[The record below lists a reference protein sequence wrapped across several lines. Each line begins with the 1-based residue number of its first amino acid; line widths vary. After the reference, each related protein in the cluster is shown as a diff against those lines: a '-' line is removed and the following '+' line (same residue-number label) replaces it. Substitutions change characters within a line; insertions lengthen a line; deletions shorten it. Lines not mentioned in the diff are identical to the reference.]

1 MGRMEISELKGK
13 VKEIKAECLEMCIMA
28 GSGHVTSA
36 FSCAEI
42 VVALYYDIMNL
53 YTDEKNRRRSDRFV
67 MSKNHGSAIT
77 YPILAD
83 LGYIEKEELRTFLQ
97 DGSRLGSHTK
107 MGMAGVDFAGGSLGI
122 GLGVAC
128 GMAYAA
134 KCSKEQWITY
144 AIVGD
149 GECYE
154 GSIWESVMF
163 AGHNH
168 LNNLV
173 VFLDRN
179 NMCVTDYTE
188 NMLELEPLAD
198 KWRAFQWDVKEI
210 DGHNLQEIIAS
221 VKDVPKRKS
230 SKPLCIICNTV
241 KGNGIDFMSSKMFM
255 HGVAPKGEW
264 AKLAIRQ
271 VRGE

>member
-1 MGRMEISELKGK
+1 
-13 VKEIKAECLEMCIMA
+13 
-28 GSGHVTSA
+28 
-36 FSCAEI
+36 
-42 VVALYYDIMNL
+42 
-53 YTDEKNRRRSDRFV
+53 
-67 MSKNHGSAIT
+67 
-77 YPILAD
+77 
-83 LGYIEKEELRTFLQ
+83 
-97 DGSRLGSHTK
+97 
-107 MGMAGVDFAGGSLGI
+107 
-122 GLGVAC
+122 
-128 GMAYAA
+128 
-134 KCSKEQWITY
+134 
-144 AIVGD
+144 
-149 GECYE
+149 
-154 GSIWESVMF
+154 
-163 AGHNH
+163 
-168 LNNLV
+168 
-173 VFLDRN
+173 
-179 NMCVTDYTE
+179 MCVTDYTE